1 MREKKKESKDFKERV
16 GTALEMPL
24 DMINGCSRITI
35 IGNRLM
41 YLENYKGII
50 EYEENV
56 IRLSNDINIFGTK
69 LNIEEINDDDILIS
83 GNIRNVEFET

>member
-35 IGNRLM
+35 IRSRLM
-41 YLENYKGII
+41 
-50 EYEENV
+50 
-56 IRLSNDINIFGTK
+56 
-69 LNIEEINDDDILIS
+69 
-83 GNIRNVEFET
+83 

>member
-1 MREKKKESKDFKERV
+1 MREKKNESKDFKEKV
-16 GTALEMPL
+16 GMSLEMPL

-35 IGNRLM
+35 VGNRLM

-83 GNIRNVEFET
+83 GNIRNIEFES